1 MKKLLALA
9 LTLTMALTLFAGC
22 GGSDSSSG
30 APANDGTSTASSLSA
45 AVSAKGEKVKMGI
58 LIWGTTDA
66 LGRNSTMMVQ
76 KLVDQVGG
84 EVVIDSSYT
93 SPETQ
98 IQSAENLI
106 AGGCNAILIVN
117 SSDTML
123 PSLAKLCEENEVY
136 FGLQWRRVVSDE
148 IKAEL
153 DKCPYF
159 VGNTCED
166 ETEIATRLATNL
178 ANAGVTQLAMIGRPV
193 GDTTHDA
200 RWQGVV
206 NVCDSTDMEL
216 VAEYRGQSGA
226 ASAAETMEAVEKF
239 ITGYPDLEAIFLT
252 GGTSSQLEGALAALD
267 KHNKR
272 GEIKLAVVDFI
283 DADQMKEYLEDGTLA
298 SIAGGHYV
306 DPIFTAAMLINAV
319 EGNKL
324 SDKPE
329 QIDLQFI
336 DFQSVNDALDY
347 YDYVEN
353 DADGI
358 YAYTEEELASM
369 IKSLNPDLTIDSL
382 RQMAADY
389 SIEDVMERHGN
400 A

>member
-9 LTLTMALTLFAGC
+9 MALVLSLSLVAC
-22 GGSDSSSG
+22 GGDSSTS
-30 APANDGTSTASSLSA
+30 DGGSSTVENLSS
-45 AVSAKGEKVKMGI
+45 AVEATGEKVKLGI
-58 LIWGTTDA
+58 IIWGTTDA
-66 LGRNSTMMVQ
+66 LGRNSTMMVE

-106 AGGCNAILIVN
+106 SAGCNAILIVN

-123 PSLAKLCEENEVY
+123 PTLGKLCEENQVY
-136 FGLQWRRVVSDE
+136 WGLQWRDVVSPE
-148 IKAEL
+148 IEEQLNSMK
-153 DKCPYF
+153 YF

-166 ETEIATRLATNL
+166 ETEIAQRLGTAM
-178 ANAGVTQLAMIGRPV
+178 ADAGVKQLAMIGNPV

-200 RWQGVV
+200 RWQGIV
-206 NVCDSTDMEL
+206 NACENTDMEL
-216 VAEYRGQSGA
+216 VAEYRYQGSS
-226 ASAAETMEAVEKF
+226 SAAAAMEAVESF
-239 ITGYPDLEAIFLT
+239 ITGYPDLDAIFLT
-252 GGTSSQLEGALAALD
+252 GGTNSTLEGALSALD
-267 KHNKR
+267 KHGKR
-272 GEIKLAVVDFI
+272 GEIKLACVDFI
-283 DADQMKEYLEDGTLA
+283 DADQMKEYLEDGTLFA
-298 SIAGGHYV
+298 IAGGHYV

-319 EGNKL
+319 QGNKL

-329 QIDLQFI
+329 EINLQFI
-336 DFQSVNDALDY
+336 DFQSAEDAVNY

-353 DADGI
+353 DADGV
-358 YAYTEEELASM
+358 YAYTDEELGQM
-369 IKSLNPDLTIDSL
+369 IKSINPDLTMDAL

>member
-1 MKKLLALA
+1 M
-9 LTLTMALTLFAGC
+9 
-22 GGSDSSSG
+22 
-30 APANDGTSTASSLSA
+30 
-45 AVSAKGEKVKMGI
+45 
-58 LIWGTTDA
+58 
-66 LGRNSTMMVQ
+66 
-76 KLVDQVGG
+76 
-84 EVVIDSSYT
+84 
-93 SPETQ
+93 
-98 IQSAENLI
+98 
-106 AGGCNAILIVN
+106 
-117 SSDTML
+117 
-123 PSLAKLCEENEVY
+123 
-136 FGLQWRRVVSDE
+136 
-148 IKAEL
+148 
-153 DKCPYF
+153 
-159 VGNTCED
+159 
-166 ETEIATRLATNL
+166 
-178 ANAGVTQLAMIGRPV
+178 
-193 GDTTHDA
+193 
-200 RWQGVV
+200 
-206 NVCDSTDMEL
+206 
-216 VAEYRGQSGA
+216 
-226 ASAAETMEAVEKF
+226 
-239 ITGYPDLEAIFLT
+239 
-252 GGTSSQLEGALAALD
+252 
-267 KHNKR
+267 
-272 GEIKLAVVDFI
+272 AVVDFI

>member
-1 MKKLLALA
+1 M
-9 LTLTMALTLFAGC
+9 
-22 GGSDSSSG
+22 
-30 APANDGTSTASSLSA
+30 
-45 AVSAKGEKVKMGI
+45 
-58 LIWGTTDA
+58 
-66 LGRNSTMMVQ
+66 
-76 KLVDQVGG
+76 
-84 EVVIDSSYT
+84 VIDSSYT

-123 PSLAKLCEENEVY
+123 PKLAQVCQENEVY
-136 FGLQWRRVVSDE
+136 FGLQWRRVISDE
-148 IKAEL
+148 VKAEL

-166 ETEIATRLATNL
+166 ETEITLRLGNAL
-178 ANAGVTQLAMIGRPV
+178 AASGVTQLAMIGNTV

-200 RWQGVV
+200 RWAGIEQA
-206 NVCDSTDMEL
+206 CSETDMEL
-216 VAEYRGQSGA
+216 VASYRYPGSS
-226 ASAAETMEAVEKF
+226 SAAAAMEAVESF
-239 ITGYPDLEAIFLT
+239 ITGYPDLDAIFLT
-252 GGTSSQLEGALAALD
+252 GGTNSTLEGALSALD

-272 GEIKLAVVDFI
+272 GEIKLACVDFI
-283 DADQMKEYLEDGTLA
+283 DADQMKEYLEDGTLFA
-298 SIAGGHYV
+298 IAGGHYV

-336 DFQSVNDALDY
+336 DFQSVDDALDY
-347 YDYVEN
+347 YKYVEN
-353 DADGI
+353 DAEGI
-358 YAYTEEELASM
+358 YAYNEEDLALM
-369 IKSLNPDLTIDSL
+369 IKSLNPDLTMDSL

-389 SIEDVMERHGN
+389 SIENVMERHGN
-400 A
+400 S